1 MISMKGTTIVAC
13 RRNGKTV
20 IGADSQAT
28 LDTMVFKDGVKKL
41 HRIYNDKVIVGMAG
55 TVSHNLAVLRL
66 LEENLNKYSGNLQR
80 ALVEISNN
88 WQNANS
94 MHPNLEVMMVIADK
108 DDIFVFMG
116 DGMVCRPSE
125 EFTSVGSGSHYAL
138 GALRALYDNTKLS
151 ARSMVE
157 KALDVAGDY
166 CIYTNKHFFFEEVE

>member
-1 MISMKGTTIVAC
+1 MISMKGTTIVVC

-41 HRIYNDKVIVGMAG
+41 YKIYNDKVIVGMAG

-88 WQNANS
+88 WQNANA
-94 MHPNLEVMMVIADK
+94 MHQNLEVMMIIADK
-108 DDIFVFMG
+108 DDIFIFMG
-116 DGMVCRPSE
+116 DGMVARPSE
-125 EFTSVGSGSHYAL
+125 EFASVGSGSHYAL
-138 GALRALYDNTKLS
+138 GALSALYSSTKLG
-151 ARSMVE
+151 AKEIVE
-157 KALDVAGDY
+157 KALDIASDY

>member
-1 MISMKGTTIVAC
+1 MNSMIGTTIVAC

-55 TVSHNLAVLRL
+55 VVSHNLAVLRL

-88 WQNANS
+88 WQNANAI
-94 MHPNLEVMMVIADK
+94 HPNLEVMMVIADK
-108 DDIFVFMG
+108 DDIFIFMG
-116 DGMVCRPSE
+116 DGMVVRPSE
-125 EFTSVGSGSHYAL
+125 DFTSVGSGSHYAL
-138 GALRALYDNTKLS
+138 GALRALYDNTKMS
-151 ARSMVE
+151 AREIAE

-166 CIYTNKHFFFEEVE
+166 CIYTNKHFFFEEVM